1 MEARAAEVE
10 EARGALREA
19 ERLAAQAKEE
29 YLRHYHLWWDARQEL
44 EQEQRRANGLAKR
57 LRRSSGRRTSPIGL
71 SLPDLPN

>member
-19 ERLAAQAKEE
+19 ERMAAQAKED

-57 LRRSSGRRTSPIGL
+57 LRRTSGRTSPIGL
-71 SLPDLPN
+71 SLPDMPN